1 MNVSAQRQ
9 TASWLRFV
17 YGRPADPHDLAEA
30 YHEASKVSASQIGR
44 QMEGA
49 QRLAA
54 TPDLQLSS
62 IRAAKRYGTDR
73 IPLPAPAS
81 LGPPLGDVIT
91 RRRSNREF
99 DSESIPADVL
109 AALLH
114 AGYGVTG
121 EFESERDRPALR
133 LRSVPSGGALYPL
146 ELYVAALRVAELEPD
161 LYHFDPLSPGLEV
174 LRPGVTADDLAP
186 LSTYPEVVSSCAVL
200 ILMVAIFGRTRFKYG
215 LRGYRFALLEAGHVA
230 QNIVL
235 AATALDLAAVPL
247 GAFYDRRT
255 DAFLGLDGVNEST
268 LYTIAL
274 GREPT

>member
-1 MNVSAQRQ
+1 VNGAVRRQ
-9 TASWLRFV
+9 TAPWLEFI
-17 YGRPADPHDLAEA
+17 YGHGPDPHDLAEA
-30 YHEASKVSASQIGR
+30 YHEASKVSPSQIGR

-49 QRLAA
+49 GRLAA

-62 IRAAKRYGTDR
+62 IRAAKRYGTAR
-73 IPLPAPAS
+73 VALPAPAS
-81 LGPPLGDVIT
+81 LDPPLGDVIA
-91 RRRSNREF
+91 RRRSTRAF
-99 DSESIPADVL
+99 DPRPVPADVL

-114 AGYGVTG
+114 AAYGVTG
-121 EFESERDRPALR
+121 ELEPEGDRPALR

-146 ELYVAALRVAELEPD
+146 ELYAAVSRVGELHPG
-161 LYHFDPLSPGLEV
+161 LYHFDPLSPGLEA
-174 LRPGVTADDLAP
+174 LRRGATADELTP

-200 ILMVAIFGRTRFKYG
+200 IFIAAIFGRTRFKYG
-215 LRGYRFALLEAGHVA
+215 LRGYRFALLEAGHIA

-235 AATALDLAAVPL
+235 AATALGLAAVPL

-274 GREPT
+274 GQEPT